1 MDNTNTLAIDEG
13 GTGTFTVKLSV
24 QPNANVTVAI
34 ASADTAAVSATAS
47 LTFTTGNWQ
56 TPQAVTVTGVQDSDN
71 DNESVVLTLS
81 ATGGIIASDVTKTV
95 SVDDNEDPSAIVVS
109 GGDAALNIG
118 EGASGTFTVKIDPP
132 STPSVTV
139 SLSSPDTDI
148 TLDKTTLTFAANDAD
163 EQTVTV
169 SAAHDADNRNE
180 SVDITLSTTSITT
193 ANVTKRIAVKD
204 DETPSGNMVL
214 DNTAQLVIGEG
225 RTGTFSV
232 RLDTQPNDVVTVDV
246 SSADNGAATVNPASL
261 TFTASDYQRTQTV
274 TVSAE
279 QDIDVAD
286 ETPLITLTATG
297 GIVADDVEKRVAVQD
312 DDSPGTLIMVP
323 SPLNVV
329 EGGQEIFLVRLGT
342 VPTVSSVA
350 VNLTLSGNNPSV
362 SLNPTSLTFTDADWN
377 TNQVVTVSVEEDT
390 NADNGLDT
398 ITGSFSSGTGNYASA
413 ANPEGA
419 TISLV
424 TLDRPGDIVTST
436 QMVDLLEGGDAVEFT
451 VRLGEVPINTDT
463 VTLTLANSNRDV
475 TISPQVLLFTR
486 DNWSDERTV
495 SAQAGEDSDK
505 EDGYDIIVIKGAGG
519 NYSRSESRVSVS
531 VEENDDDGGV
541 IGGTPGRSGVYAL
554 AIPPETGS
562 DSSDIRIR
570 CKQSSPCAVYFDCT
584 SQDDGGLFQGWLP
597 ELIPAWGTRTV
608 GASDIVR
615 LTGDSWF
622 GKGRLGCL
630 LRSKERIG
638 AQVWTRSGDGVLV
651 NNSALL
657 TSVLDSGSGKRR
669 ADIESIPS
677 PDGDEQTNLRI
688 RCLAPE
694 NEHCTRSLFS
704 CYTDDGTMHNGNLGR
719 IDRLTVRHLQTSEL
733 ASLIDHRWQGMSLSC
748 ELHSDHHF
756 TVQVMTRTGGG
767 GALVNNSATG
777 VSEN

>member
-1 MDNTNTLAIDEG
+1 
-13 GTGTFTVKLSV
+13 
-24 QPNANVTVAI
+24 
-34 ASADTAAVSATAS
+34 
-47 LTFTTGNWQ
+47 
-56 TPQAVTVTGVQDSDN
+56 
-71 DNESVVLTLS
+71 
-81 ATGGIIASDVTKTV
+81 
-95 SVDDNEDPSAIVVS
+95 
-109 GGDAALNIG
+109 
-118 EGASGTFTVKIDPP
+118 
-132 STPSVTV
+132 
-139 SLSSPDTDI
+139 
-148 TLDKTTLTFAANDAD
+148 
-163 EQTVTV
+163 
-169 SAAHDADNRNE
+169 
-180 SVDITLSTTSITT
+180 
-193 ANVTKRIAVKD
+193 
-204 DETPSGNMVL
+204 
-214 DNTAQLVIGEG
+214 
-225 RTGTFSV
+225 
-232 RLDTQPNDVVTVDV
+232 
-246 SSADNGAATVNPASL
+246 
-261 TFTASDYQRTQTV
+261 
-274 TVSAE
+274 
-279 QDIDVAD
+279 
-286 ETPLITLTATG
+286 
-297 GIVADDVEKRVAVQD
+297 
-312 DDSPGTLIMVP
+312 
-323 SPLNVV
+323 
-329 EGGQEIFLVRLGT
+329 
-342 VPTVSSVA
+342 
-350 VNLTLSGNNPSV
+350 
-362 SLNPTSLTFTDADWN
+362 
-377 TNQVVTVSVEEDT
+377 
-390 NADNGLDT
+390 
-398 ITGSFSSGTGNYASA
+398 GTGNYASA

-419 TISLV
+419 TISLI

-436 QMVDLLEGGDAVEFT
+436 QMLDLLEGGDAVEFT

-475 TISPQVLLFTR
+475 TITPKVLLFTR
-486 DNWSDERTV
+486 DNWSEERTV
-495 SAQAGEDSDK
+495 SARAGEDSDK

-694 NEHCTRSLFS
+694 GEHCTRSLFS

-719 IDRLTVRHLQTSEL
+719 IDRLTTPANERVGIAHRPPLARHGPVLRVALGPPLHGTGDDPHRRRRGVGQQQRHRRVRELVRKSNRRPARRVAKIFAPPPAAATKSCAEVDGQTPLPANEYCIVAENLQSSIETEVSQQL
-733 ASLIDHRWQGMSLSC
+733 RRLLGVDYRYNTDKSLSDC
-748 ELHSDHHF
+748 GPAYVPGDRWSDNFLKLVKRTFGLSVKCGDSGNLLDVDSIEPGEFVSVTHSSD
-756 TVQVMTRTGGG
+756 TER
-767 GALVNNSATG
+767 S
-777 VSEN
+777 SP